1 MFGVVLFIQSIVT
14 DQNNNFQQNFFIE
27 DIDILP
33 PSPFFVKFWGFE
45 KCQIGHGLD

>member
-27 DIDILP
+27 DIDFLNSNLKRYFTSISIFCKVLG
-33 PSPFFVKFWGFE
+33 V
-45 KCQIGHGLD
+45 